1 MRRDLLGKLRQMSA
15 REIHARAQ
23 ALLTRFGE
31 EAGYRLGVSRN
42 PDRDL
47 EPGAADSTFVDPWL
61 TAAEL
66 RTVAERL
73 RASHPAYV
81 EGIVKEADAICRHE
95 FALFGMVARY
105 GDQVAWQADPVSGR
119 AWPEAF
125 HTRVRIFDGNSGHGD
140 VKYVWELNRHQFLPV
155 LGKAYRLTGD
165 EKYASAGLALIDNWI
180 DANPANIGIN
190 WTSALELAV
199 RSLSWCWACALF
211 EGAQAL
217 TAHRRRRI
225 LGSLSEHAR
234 HIERHLS
241 FYFSPYNHLIGEATA
256 LFVIGS
262 LHPSLRRAARW
273 RRRGWAIL
281 ESEMPKQ
288 YHADGG
294 TVEQATGYHHFT
306 LGFHLHAILVKRHLE
321 GAAAGRLWTDLEK
334 AFEFSMRMMRP
345 DGSIP
350 MIGDADE
357 GKAMA
362 LAQSDLWDFRVFLG
376 IGAALFGRGD
386 FKKMGGGRLL
396 PDAAWLVGTAGWD
409 AHDALQD
416 ATPVTTSGDLTAS
429 GYYVMRTGWDRQA
442 HYLAFDCGELAAGV
456 SSDGTPSAA
465 HGHADTLSIEVAAF
479 GEPLIVDP
487 GFWTYNGNLDWHRY
501 FRETE
506 AHNTVVV
513 DGQSQ
518 AEFRGRLKWSR
529 APRPSAHEWVTLG
542 ALDYADGSHDGYR
555 RLANPVSH
563 RRSVV
568 FLKPHYW
575 VVRDELIG
583 EGEHTIDRL
592 FHFAIPEV
600 TYDKVTGAVQ
610 TLSEAGRPN
619 LAVVPVERDA
629 LAVDVARGGPA
640 SPGGWVAV
648 GYERKVQGAVATFRS
663 HTSLPLALHTVLV
676 PFRGGSPWVL
686 VSALPIETDAC
697 APMDRAFEVTR
708 PGGRDIWAFSSGRH
722 ARFHDGW
729 FTDARSTCIQLDE
742 TGAVVGC
749 VLVSGST
756 LEINGEP
763 ILVLDRPVRAATI
776 SVAGGLP
783 IIELSEPVRI
793 VASTLV
799 RPEHVIG
806 KAG

>member
-1 MRRDLLGKLRQMSA
+1 MSA
-15 REIHARAQ
+15 GEIHARAQ
-23 ALLTRFGE
+23 ALLTRVGE
-31 EAGYRLGVSRN
+31 EAGHRFGARRN

-47 EPGAADSTFVDPWL
+47 EPGAGGAAFVDPWIPSGEQR
-61 TAAEL
+61 A
-66 RTVAERL
+66 VAERL

-81 EGIVKEADAICRHE
+81 ERIIAEADAICRHE
-95 FALFGMVARY
+95 FALFGIVARY
-105 GDQVAWQADPVSGR
+105 GARVDRQADPVSGR
-119 AWPEAF
+119 PWPAEF
-125 HTRVRIFDGNSGHGD
+125 HTRVRIFDGNSGNGD

-165 EKYASAGLALIDNWI
+165 ETYASAGLALIESWI
-180 DANPANIGIN
+180 DANPCDIGIN

-217 TAHRRRRI
+217 TVERRRRI

-234 HIERHLS
+234 YLERHLS

-262 LHPSLRRAARW
+262 LHPSLRRAAHW
-273 RRRGWAIL
+273 RKRGWAIL

-306 LGFHLHAILVKRHLE
+306 LGFHLHAMLVKRHLE
-321 GAAAGRLWTDLEK
+321 GEAAGRLWTDLEK
-334 AFEFSMRMMRP
+334 AFEFSMQMMRP

-362 LAQSDLWDFRVFLG
+362 LAQTDLWDFRVFLG

-386 FKKMGGGRLL
+386 FTRMGGGHFL
-396 PDAAWLVGTAGWD
+396 PDAAWLVGTKGWA
-409 AHDALQD
+409 AHDAIQEQ
-416 ATPVTTSGDLTAS
+416 TPAKTSADLADS
-429 GYYVMRTGWDRQA
+429 GYYVMRTGWDPQA

-465 HGHADTLSIEVAAF
+465 HGHADALSIEVSAF
-479 GEPLIVDP
+479 GEPLLVDP
-487 GFWTYNGNLDWHRY
+487 GFWTYNGHVDWHRY

-518 AEFRGRLKWSR
+518 AEFRGRLKWSH
-529 APRPSAHEWVTLG
+529 APRTSAHEWVTLG
-542 ALDYADGSHDGYR
+542 GLDYADGSHDGYQ
-555 RLANPVSH
+555 RLASPVSH

-583 EGEHTIDRL
+583 EGEHAIDRC
-592 FHFAIPEV
+592 FHFATPDV
-600 TYDKVTGAVQ
+600 VHDKATGAVQ
-610 TLSEAGRPN
+610 TRSESGRPN
-619 LAVVPVERDA
+619 LAIMPVERDA
-629 LAVDVARGGPA
+629 LATDVARGGPA
-640 SPGGWVAV
+640 SPGGWVAI
-648 GYERKVQGAVATFRS
+648 GYERKVQAAVAKFRS
-663 HTSLPLALHTVLV
+663 RTSLPLALHTVLV

-686 VSALPIETDAC
+686 VSACPIESDERS
-697 APMDRAFEVTR
+697 PLDRAFEVTR
-708 PGGRDIWAFSSGRH
+708 PGGRDIWAFSSGRN
-722 ARFHDGW
+722 ARFHQGL
-729 FTDARSTCIQLDE
+729 FTDARVTCVQLDE
-742 TGAVVGC
+742 TGAVIGC
-749 VLVSGST
+749 VLMSGST
-756 LEINGEP
+756 VEINGEP

-776 SVAGGLP
+776 TITRGRPAV
-783 IIELSEPVRI
+783 ELSDPATV